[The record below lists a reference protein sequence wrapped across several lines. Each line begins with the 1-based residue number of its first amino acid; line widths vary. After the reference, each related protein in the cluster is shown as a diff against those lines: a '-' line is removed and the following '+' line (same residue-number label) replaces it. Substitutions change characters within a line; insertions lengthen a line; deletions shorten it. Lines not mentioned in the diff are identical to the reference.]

1 MRTRKGACEWARD
14 LARRQRPRQ
23 PLPADSTVV
32 VWQSR
37 APGVAG
43 GRYRLTSWIGTRG
56 RTGANEYGRP
66 SEASAACESR
76 RGVAEGPSGT
86 GASQRSRAVELRSR
100 MAREPPRGPGSLSST
115 NRRAPDLCSASSG
128 TRLMPGVG
136 YLRRGEPKS
145 RTARE
150 PPRGPG
156 SSSSQIAEHLVGVLG
171 VVGQTGICPASGTLV
186 EGNRKEPSG
195 PGCPH
200 RGPGPLSSGNRR
212 VLKHVRAERLGSLSE
227 VPGDRGTTHESAF
240 V

>member
-1 MRTRKGACEWARD
+1 MSSCVRRARSVDRSSRARRRRAAAPRLRPLRRENAKGACEWARD

-128 TRLMPGVG
+128 TET
-136 YLRRGEPKS
+136 RR
-145 RTARE
+145 RYTF
-150 PPRGPG
+150 
-156 SSSSQIAEHLVGVLG
+156 
-171 VVGQTGICPASGTLV
+171 V
-186 EGNRKEPSG
+186 EGNRK
-195 PGCPH
+195 
-200 RGPGPLSSGNRR
+200 
-212 VLKHVRAERLGSLSE
+212 AERLGSLPE
-227 VPGDRGTTHESAF
+227 VPGR
-240 V
+240 

>member
-1 MRTRKGACEWARD
+1 MSSCVRRARSVDRSSRARRRRAAAPRLRPLRRENAKGACEWARD

-115 NRRAPDLCSASSG
+115 NRRAD
-128 TRLMPGVG
+128 R
-136 YLRRGEPKS
+136 YL
-145 RTARE
+145 
-150 PPRGPG
+150 
-156 SSSSQIAEHLVGVLG
+156 LG

-212 VLKHVRAERLGSLSE
+212 VLKHVNAVVARKRARARTDTSCRLLNQPSIG
-227 VPGDRGTTHESAF
+227 
-240 V
+240 